1 MPVQQQTSSGF
12 LEAKDPK
19 EHSHLER
26 SEAAPVDVL
35 ARDDAS
41 RRVQGPID
49 VPGVEVRSGA
59 KSDGTDVR
67 RHAEGDPREA
77 SAHKVQFSS
86 GSRGRPVC
94 DGDLHISTLEGVG
107 NGGKG
112 VGAVRVSCRKGRIE
126 GA

>member
-1 MPVQQQTSSGF
+1 
-12 LEAKDPK
+12 
-19 EHSHLER
+19 
-26 SEAAPVDVL
+26 
-35 ARDDAS
+35 
-41 RRVQGPID
+41 VQGSIN
-49 VPGVEVRSGA
+49 VSGVEVGRGA
-59 KSDGTDVR
+59 KGDGTDVG

-77 SAHKVQFSS
+77 SAHEVQFSS